1 MIARAYPEWDVDR
14 LPPHSAQAERSVL
27 GSMLRDNGCIGDVL
41 ILLRAEDF
49 YSDANRK
56 VFAAVAHLFD
66 SGKPADLVTT
76 ATLLIERGELD
87 DMGGVGPGGVYLSEL
102 FDAAP
107 SAANVAHYA
116 GIVRDHSLLRSLIH
130 ASAEIADAAW
140 SKSAPADE
148 QLEAAEKKI
157 LAISDLG
164 VVGQTV
170 MVGSALTDALKRL
183 DGRMQRGSDASVPT
197 GFIDL
202 DKLTSGLQD
211 GELNL
216 IAARPSCGKTALGLA
231 ITRHAVLKAGL
242 PVLFVSLE
250 QSRVELAERLLCMQA
265 NVDSHRL
272 RKGMLNDAE
281 MDALANAAHEIQNN
295 GALHI
300 DDTPSQGVTRIG
312 ANARRLKLRHGIRL
326 VVIDYLQLIEP
337 EDRKNP
343 RHEQVANI
351 SRRLKHLA
359 RELKIPVVALAQ
371 LNREVEARS
380 GGRPKLSDLR
390 DTGALEQDAD
400 VVMLL
405 HKLEEQGT
413 TNLIEVIVAKQ
424 RNGPVGEVTLAFSK
438 PFMRFENYGFG
449 TPWSEGA
456 GV

>member
-1 MIARAYPEWDVDR
+1 MIARASPEWDVGR
-14 LPPHSAQAERSVL
+14 LPPHSPDAERSVL
-27 GSMLRDNGCIGDVL
+27 GSMLRDNDCIGDVL

-49 YSDANRK
+49 YLDAHQK
-56 VFAAVAHLFD
+56 VFRAVADLFD
-66 SGKPADLVTT
+66 GGKPADLVTV
-76 ATLLIERGELD
+76 ASLLIQRGQFEDLGRNSFLDELR
-87 DMGGVGPGGVYLSEL
+87 
-102 FDAAP
+102 DAAP
-107 SAANVAHYA
+107 TAANVAYYA
-116 GIVRDHSLLRSLIH
+116 GIVRDHSLLRAL
-130 ASAEIADAAW
+130 ASAAAEIADAAERHV
-140 SKSAPADE
+140 APADE

-157 LAISDLG
+157 FAISQLG

-170 MVGSALTDALKRL
+170 TVGPALTDALKRL
-183 DGRMQRGSDASVPT
+183 DARMQHGASASVPT

-202 DKLTSGLQD
+202 DRMTSGLQD

-231 ITRHAVLKAGL
+231 IARHAVLKAGL

-265 NVDSHRL
+265 SVDSHRL
-272 RKGMLNDAE
+272 RKGILNDAE
-281 MDALANAAHEIQNN
+281 MDALAEAAHDLQKT

-337 EDRKNP
+337 EDRKSP

-413 TNLIEVIVAKQ
+413 TNLIELIVAKQ
-424 RNGPVGEVTLAFSK
+424 RNGPTGEITLAFSK
-438 PFMRFENYGFG
+438 PFMRFENYAFG
-449 TPWSEGA
+449 TPWHDQENVPA
-456 GV
+456 